1 MTSFDFSDDEL
12 NSILTYIKS
21 ESAKEIQVAVVDNV
35 VDGGEV
41 SSHQYHQIIL
51 PFLGLN
57 IVLLLVLI
65 FILLRFTN
73 LSKKYVILKDNQ
85 NKGKLLDD
93 DDKEIVDSGF
103 KIKEF
108 IKSNKVVGIAS
119 LYLLLFL

>member
-1 MTSFDFSDDEL
+1 MNQL
-12 NSILTYIKS
+12 
-21 ESAKEIQVAVVDNV
+21 KEIQVAVVDNV

-41 SSHQYHQIIL
+41 SSSSISSDNFYL
-51 PFLGLN
+51 SLGLN

-103 KIKEF
+103 KIKNLLKV
-108 IKSNKVVGIAS
+108 IK
-119 LYLLLFL
+119 LLV